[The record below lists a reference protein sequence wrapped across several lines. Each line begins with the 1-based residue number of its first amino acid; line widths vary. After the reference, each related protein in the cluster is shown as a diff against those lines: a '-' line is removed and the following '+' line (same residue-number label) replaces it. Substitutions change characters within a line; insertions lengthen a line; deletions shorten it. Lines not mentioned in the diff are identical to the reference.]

1 MFTESN
7 FGYLSAQL
15 PNITG
20 SLTDTH
26 SINAAFIFS
35 GASGAFVRA
44 GTHSNYSVDSAGASY
59 NGFSQVDFN
68 ASHSNSIYKDGST
81 NIPPALKFRV
91 YTYYA

>member
-1 MFTESN
+1 M
-7 FGYLSAQL
+7 

-20 SLTDTH
+20 ILADTH
-26 SINAAFIFS
+26 AINSAYIFS
-35 GASGAFVRA
+35 GASGAFAVA
-44 GTHSNYSVDSAGASY
+44 GKHSGYAVDSAHASSG
-59 NGFSQVDFN
+59 GFSHVYFN